1 LGAATRQW
9 YLKKHAMADKY
20 FITDYCTIEK
30 GRITRNGQEVFS
42 APDVPFADFAKLAY
56 KQAETDYPKFFKMD
70 NLSKLSFLAADLLLK
85 GQSADGS
92 NNTALLFANTSSSL
106 DTDVKYN
113 DSITDKD
120 NYFPSPAVFVYTL
133 PNICMGE
140 ISIRYKLYTE
150 NSFFIFEAFNQD
162 FFANYAAILL
172 DTNRAGKVLC
182 GWVEFFKN
190 DYKAF
195 MYLVSKEKGTD
206 HTIENIQ
213 LLYNS

>member
-1 LGAATRQW
+1 LGAATQQW
-9 YLKKHAMADKY
+9 YLKKQAMADKH

-30 GRITRNGQEVFS
+30 GRIKRNGQEVFAAS
-42 APDVPFADFAKLAY
+42 DTSFADFAKQAY
-56 KQAETDYPKFFKMD
+56 KHAETEYSKFFKMD

-85 GQSADGS
+85 GQPLDGS
-92 NNTALLFANTSSSL
+92 NNTALLFANISSSL
-106 DTDVKYN
+106 DTDVKFN
-113 DSITDKD
+113 DSISDKD

-150 NSFFIFEAFNQD
+150 NSFFIFEAFNPE

-172 DTNRAGKVLC
+172 DTSRADKVLC
-182 GWVEFFKN
+182 GWVEFFKD

-195 MYLVSKEKGTD
+195 MYLVSKESGTD
-206 HTIENIQ
+206 NTIENIQ

>member
-1 LGAATRQW
+1 
-9 YLKKHAMADKY
+9 MADKY
-20 FITDYCTIEK
+20 FISDYCTIK
-30 GRITRNGQEVFS
+30 QGRITHNRQEVFA
-42 APDVPFADFAKLAY
+42 APDFPFADFAKLAY

-85 GQSADGS
+85 GQPVDGT
-92 NNTALLFANTSSSL
+92 NNTALLFANASSSL

-113 DSITDKD
+113 SSIADKE

-140 ISIRYKLYTE
+140 ISIKHKLYTE
-150 NSFFIFEAFNQD
+150 NSFFIFEAFNPD
-162 FFANYAAILL
+162 FFVNYAAILL
-172 DTNRAGKVLC
+172 DTNKADKVLC
-182 GWVEFFKN
+182 GWVEFFKD

-195 MYLVSKEKGTD
+195 MYLSSKEKGTA

-213 LLYNS
+213 TLYNS